1 LVWKPGPKDLAHS
14 HPDSAAYDLD
24 DCRWRNDMPGVPPT
38 TGEPKAGFARVQ
50 GPIAS
55 RTIENIAAAECRLIL
70 FEPK

>member
-1 LVWKPGPKDLAHS
+1 
-14 HPDSAAYDLD
+14 
-24 DCRWRNDMPGVPPT
+24 MPGVPPT

-55 RTIENIAAAECRLIL
+55 HTIENIAAAECRLIM